1 MRFAGLGLT
10 IVRIPPLCRLTLAV
24 RRFAHLPLV
33 DLHSR
38 PLILSL
44 FRRQPARPFRV
55 VAVVNAAARGVVDGI
70 TLLPRFAVGRSN
82 SYASAAIVVVHRS
95 SASKKSN
102 LHATRTALAAVIRV
116 LANTSRTRRQ
126 PIGAEII
133 GDAAS
138 FRVWAPAHGEIS
150 VVVDGIDY
158 VLQAEDGGYF
168 QGVVEGAG
176 AGTRYRFRIDGDH
189 ETYPDPA
196 SRFQPDGPHGDS
208 EVIDPSAYRWS
219 DGDWRGIDKH
229 SLVIHEMHIG
239 TFTREGT
246 WRAAIEE
253 LPALRDI
260 GINLLEVMPIHDFP
274 GRFGW
279 GYDGV
284 DLWAPTRLYGR
295 PDDFRA
301 FVDAAHSHGLGVIL
315 DVVYNH
321 LGPDGCYLSKF
332 TPEYFTNR
340 YKNDWGKAIN
350 FDAAGVREFFAEN
363 AAYWIEEFHLDG
375 LRLDATQ
382 SIFDDSEENIL
393 ALVVRRA
400 RDAANG
406 KKIFIVGEN
415 EPQESKLIDKYG
427 LDALWNDDWHH
438 AAMVAATGRR
448 EAYYTD
454 YRGAPQEFVSMAQL
468 GFLYQGQY
476 YSWQKDRRGTPS
488 AHLPP
493 ESLVCFLQNHDQ
505 VANSARGERLQ
516 SLTDP
521 GRFRALTAL
530 LLLGPNTPM
539 LFQGQDFGASAPFL
553 FFADHKP
560 ELAAAVAEGRLKSLE
575 QFPSIKAL
583 HGDLAPPGDLATF
596 ERCKLDHG
604 ERETHTEVVALHR
617 DLLRLR
623 MEMTGR
629 VRGAVIGAEVLALR
643 YEQRLLI
650 VNLGAEIRMD
660 IVPEPLLAPPLDR
673 RWELRWS
680 SDSAR
685 YGGPGIIPIETKGT
699 WIVPA
704 HAAIVMNP
712 RDL

>member
-1 MRFAGLGLT
+1 LDGDVHVIFAMT
-10 IVRIPPLCRLTLAV
+10 K
-24 RRFAHLPLV
+24 RR
-33 DLHSR
+33 R
-38 PLILSL
+38 
-44 FRRQPARPFRV
+44 
-55 VAVVNAAARGVVDGI
+55 
-70 TLLPRFAVGRSN
+70 
-82 SYASAAIVVVHRS
+82 
-95 SASKKSN
+95 
-102 LHATRTALAAVIRV
+102 
-116 LANTSRTRRQ
+116 
-126 PIGAEII
+126 PIGAEIV
-133 GDAAS
+133 GKGTS
-138 FRVWAPAHGEIS
+138 FRVWAPAHRQVGVI
-150 VVVDGIDY
+150 IDRTAY
-158 VLQAEDGGYF
+158 ALQAEDGGYF
-168 QGVVEGAG
+168 QGVVDGAG
-176 AGTRYRFRIDGDH
+176 AGTRYRFRVGDD
-189 ETYPDPA
+189 EQTYPDPA

-208 EVIDPSAYRWS
+208 EVVDPDSYRWR
-219 DGDWRGIDKH
+219 DHDWRGVDKRNLII
-229 SLVIHEMHIG
+229 SEMHIG

-246 WRAAIEE
+246 WAAAIEQ
-253 LPALRDI
+253 LPALRDV
-260 GINLLEVMPIHDFP
+260 GINLLEIMPVNEFP

-301 FVDAAHSHGLGVIL
+301 FVDAAHAHNLGVIL

-321 LGPDGCYLSKF
+321 LGPDGCYLTKF
-332 TPEYFTNR
+332 TPDYFTKK
-340 YKNDWGKAIN
+340 YVNDWGESLN
-350 FDAAGVREFFAEN
+350 FDGRNAEGVREFFAEN

-382 SIFDDSEENIL
+382 SIKDESEDNVLSLI
-393 ALVVRRA
+393 VRRA
-400 RDAANG
+400 RAATE
-406 KKIFIVGEN
+406 KPIFIVGEN
-415 EPQESKLIDKYG
+415 EPQEAKLVDEFG

-438 AAMVAATGRR
+438 AAMVAATGKR

-505 VANSARGERLQ
+505 VSNSARGERLQ
-516 SLTDP
+516 FLTDP

-539 LFQGQDFGASAPFL
+539 LFQGQEFGASAPFL

-560 ELAAAVAEGRLKSLE
+560 ELAAAVAKGRRESLE
-575 QFPSIKAL
+575 QFPSLKSL
-583 HGDLAPPGDLATF
+583 HGDIAAPHDVLTF
-596 ERCKLDHG
+596 ERCKLDHR
-604 ERETHTEVVALHR
+604 EREAHAAVVALHR

-623 MEMTGR
+623 MEMIGR
-629 VRGAVIGAEVLALR
+629 VRGAVIGAEVFALR

-650 VNLGAEIRMD
+650 VNLGAEIPLD

-680 SDSAR
+680 SDSPD
-685 YGGPGIIPIETKGT
+685 YGGPGVIPIETKGT
-699 WIVPA
+699 WIIPA

>member
-1 MRFAGLGLT
+1 MCTWFFAM
-10 IVRIPPLCRLTLAV
+10 AK
-24 RRFAHLPLV
+24 RR
-33 DLHSR
+33 R
-38 PLILSL
+38 P
-44 FRRQPARPFRV
+44 V
-55 VAVVNAAARGVVDGI
+55 
-70 TLLPRFAVGRSN
+70 
-82 SYASAAIVVVHRS
+82 
-95 SASKKSN
+95 
-102 LHATRTALAAVIRV
+102 
-116 LANTSRTRRQ
+116 
-126 PIGAEII
+126 GAEII
-133 GDAAS
+133 TGGTS
-138 FRVWAPAHGEIS
+138 FRVWAPGHRDVS
-150 VVVDGIDY
+150 VVIDGIDY
-158 VLQAEDGGYF
+158 PLQAEDGGYF
-168 QGVVEGAG
+168 SRLIDGAG
-176 AGTRYRFRIDGDH
+176 AGTRYRFRIDGDDD
-189 ETYPDPA
+189 TYPDPA

-208 EVIDPSAYRWS
+208 EVVGPDSYRWR
-219 DGDWRGIDKH
+219 DGDWRGVDKRN
-229 SLVIHEMHIG
+229 LVIYEMHIG

-246 WRAAIEE
+246 WRAAIEH
-253 LPALRDI
+253 LGALREV
-260 GINLLEVMPIHDFP
+260 GVNLLEVMPVHEFP

-284 DLWAPTRLYGR
+284 DLWAPVHIYGT

-301 FVDAAHSHGLGVIL
+301 FVDAAHAHNLGVIL

-321 LGPDGCYLSKF
+321 LGPDGCYLTKF
-332 TPEYFTNR
+332 SSDYFTKKYENE
-340 YKNDWGKAIN
+340 WGEAIN
-350 FDAAGVREFFAEN
+350 FDGPNATGVREFFAEN
-363 AAYWIEEFHLDG
+363 AGYWIEEFHLDG

-382 SIFDDSEENIL
+382 SIKDTSEENVL
-393 ALVVRRA
+393 ALIVRRA
-400 RDAANG
+400 REAA
-406 KKIFIVGEN
+406 KAKAIFIVGEN
-415 EPQESKLIDKYG
+415 EPQEVKLIDNYG

-488 AHLPP
+488 AQLPP

-505 VANSARGERLQ
+505 VANSARGERLHV
-516 SLTDP
+516 LTDP

-539 LFQGQDFGASAPFL
+539 LFQGQEFGASAPFL

-560 ELAAAVAEGRLKSLE
+560 DLAAAVAKGRRESLE
-575 QFPSIKAL
+575 QFPSLKAL
-583 HGDLAPPGDLATF
+583 HGDFAAPNDIATF
-596 ERCKLDHG
+596 ERCKLDHD
-604 ERETHTEVVALHR
+604 EREAHPEVVALHR

-629 VRGAVIGAEVLALR
+629 VRGAVISAEVLALR
-643 YEQRLLI
+643 YEQRLII
-650 VNLGAEIRMD
+650 VNLGAEIRME
-660 IVPEPLLAPPLDR
+660 IIPEPLLAPPLDR

-680 SDSAR
+680 SDSPE

-712 RDL
+712 TDL

>member
-1 MRFAGLGLT
+1 LNDAT
-10 IVRIPPLCRLTLAV
+10 
-24 RRFAHLPLV
+24 
-33 DLHSR
+33 
-38 PLILSL
+38 
-44 FRRQPARPFRV
+44 Q
-55 VAVVNAAARGVVDGI
+55 DG
-70 TLLPRFAVGRSN
+70 GM
-82 SYASAAIVVVHRS
+82 
-95 SASKKSN
+95 
-102 LHATRTALAAVIRV
+102 ATRTTLAAIIGV
-116 LANTSRTRRQ
+116 LTNMSKRRRQ
-126 PIGAEII
+126 PIGAEIA
-133 GDAAS
+133 GEGTN
-138 FRVWAPAHGEIS
+138 FRVWAPAHREVS
-150 VVVDGIDY
+150 VVIDGIDHPM
-158 VLQAEDGGYF
+158 QAEDGGYF
-168 QGVVEGAG
+168 QGVVDGAK
-176 AGTRYRFRIDGDH
+176 AGTRYRFRIDGDK

-208 EVIDPSAYRWS
+208 EVVDPSVYRWS
-219 DGDWRGIDKH
+219 DGDWRAVDKR
-229 SLVIHEMHIG
+229 SLVIYEMHIG

-246 WRAAIEE
+246 WRAAIEQ
-253 LPALRDI
+253 LAALRDT
-260 GINLLEVMPIHDFP
+260 GINLLEIMPVHEFP

-284 DLWAPTRLYGR
+284 DLWAPTHLYGD

-301 FVDAAHSHGLGVIL
+301 FVDAAHAHGLGVIL

-321 LGPDGCYLSKF
+321 FGPDGCYLRQFS
-332 TPEYFTNR
+332 PDYFTKK
-340 YKNDWGKAIN
+340 YVNDWGESLN
-350 FDAAGVREFFAEN
+350 FDGTNAAGVREFFAEN

-382 SIFDDSEENIL
+382 SIKDASEENVLTLI
-393 ALVVRRA
+393 VRRA
-400 RDAANG
+400 REAA
-406 KKIFIVGEN
+406 KEKVIFIVGEN
-415 EPQESKLIDKYG
+415 EPQEVKLIDEFG

-493 ESLVCFLQNHDQ
+493 ERLVCFLQNHDQ
-505 VANSARGERLQ
+505 VSNSARGERLQ
-516 SLTDP
+516 FLTDP

-539 LFQGQDFGASAPFL
+539 LFQGQEFGSSAPFL
-553 FFADHKP
+553 FFADHEP
-560 ELAAAVAEGRLKSLE
+560 ELAAAVAKGRRESLE
-575 QFPSIKAL
+575 QFPSLKAL
-583 HGDLAPPGDLATF
+583 HGDFAAPDDIATF

-604 ERETHTEVVALHR
+604 ERATHAEVVALHR

-623 MEMTGR
+623 MEMTGP
-629 VRGAVIGAEVLALR
+629 VRGAVIGAELFALR
-643 YEQRLLI
+643 YEQRLFI
-650 VNLGAEIRMD
+650 VNLGAELALD

-680 SDSAR
+680 SDSPD

-699 WIVPA
+699 WIVPP

>member
-1 MRFAGLGLT
+1 MFK
-10 IVRIPPLCRLTLAV
+10 
-24 RRFAHLPLV
+24 
-33 DLHSR
+33 
-38 PLILSL
+38 
-44 FRRQPARPFRV
+44 RRQR
-55 VAVVNAAARGVVDGI
+55 
-70 TLLPRFAVGRSN
+70 
-82 SYASAAIVVVHRS
+82 
-95 SASKKSN
+95 
-102 LHATRTALAAVIRV
+102 
-116 LANTSRTRRQ
+116 
-126 PIGAEII
+126 PIGAEI
-133 GDAAS
+133 GGEGTS
-138 FRVWAPAHGEIS
+138 FRVWAPGHREVS
-150 VVVDGIDY
+150 VVIDGVDY
-158 VLQAEDGGYF
+158 VLHAEDDGYF
-168 QGVVEGAG
+168 HGVVSGAST
-176 AGTRYRFRIDGDH
+176 GTRYRFRIDGADD
-189 ETYPDPA
+189 TFPDPA

-208 EVIDPSAYRWS
+208 EVVDPNVYRWS
-219 DGDWRGIDKH
+219 DGNWRGVDKRN
-229 SLVIHEMHIG
+229 LAIYEMHIG
-239 TFTREGT
+239 TFTREGN
-246 WRAAIEE
+246 WRAAIEQ
-253 LPALRDI
+253 LAALRDT
-260 GINLLEVMPIHDFP
+260 GINLLEIMPVHEFP

-321 LGPDGCYLSKF
+321 LGPDGCYLTKF
-332 TPEYFTNR
+332 TPDYFTKK
-340 YKNDWGKAIN
+340 YVNDWGEAIN
-350 FDAAGVREFFAEN
+350 FDGPNAAGVREFFAEN
-363 AAYWIEEFHLDG
+363 AAYWIDEFHLDG

-382 SIFDDSEENIL
+382 SVQDASHENVITL
-393 ALVVRRA
+393 IVRRA
-400 RDAANG
+400 REAA
-406 KKIFIVGEN
+406 KEKEIFIVGEN
-415 EPQESKLIDKYG
+415 EPQEVKLIDDYG

-438 AAMVAATGRR
+438 AAMVAATGKR

-454 YRGAPQEFVSMAQL
+454 YRGTPQEFVSMAQS

-516 SLTDP
+516 FTTSP
-521 GRFRALTAL
+521 GRYRALTAL

-539 LFQGQDFGASAPFL
+539 LFQGQEFGSSAPFL
-553 FFADHKP
+553 FFADHEP
-560 ELAAAVAEGRLKSLE
+560 ELAAKVAKGRRESLE
-575 QFPSIKAL
+575 QFPSLKAL
-583 HGDLAPPGDLATF
+583 HGDLPAPDDVATF
-596 ERCKLDHG
+596 ERCKLDHR
-604 ERETHTEVVALHR
+604 ERDAHPEVVALHR

-623 MEMTGR
+623 MEMIGR

-650 VNLGAEIRMD
+650 VNLGVEIRMD

-680 SDSAR
+680 SDSLD

-712 RDL
+712 KDL

>member
-1 MRFAGLGLT
+1 MSK
-10 IVRIPPLCRLTLAV
+10 
-24 RRFAHLPLV
+24 RR
-33 DLHSR
+33 R
-38 PLILSL
+38 
-44 FRRQPARPFRV
+44 
-55 VAVVNAAARGVVDGI
+55 
-70 TLLPRFAVGRSN
+70 
-82 SYASAAIVVVHRS
+82 
-95 SASKKSN
+95 
-102 LHATRTALAAVIRV
+102 
-116 LANTSRTRRQ
+116 
-126 PIGAEII
+126 PIGAEIV
-133 GDAAS
+133 GGGTS
-138 FRVWAPAHGEIS
+138 FRVWAPAHREVS
-150 VVVDGIDY
+150 VVIDGTDY
-158 VLQAEDGGYF
+158 ALQADDRGYF
-168 QGVVEGAG
+168 QGFVDGAG
-176 AGTRYRFRIDGDH
+176 AGTRYRLRIDGDD
-189 ETYPDPA
+189 ETFPDPA

-208 EVIDPSAYRWS
+208 EVVDPSAYRWS
-219 DGDWRGIDKH
+219 DGGWRGVDKR
-229 SLVIHEMHIG
+229 SLVISEMHVG

-246 WRAAIEE
+246 WLAAIEQ
-253 LPALRDI
+253 LAALRDT
-260 GINLLEVMPIHDFP
+260 GINLLEIMPVHEFP

-301 FVDAAHSHGLGVIL
+301 FVDAAHAHGLGVIL

-321 LGPDGCYLSKF
+321 FGPDGCYLAKF
-332 TPEYFTNR
+332 TPDYFTKK
-340 YKNDWGKAIN
+340 YVNDWGEAIN
-350 FDAAGVREFFAEN
+350 FDGTNAAGVREFFAEN
-363 AAYWIEEFHLDG
+363 AAYWVEEFHLDG

-382 SIFDDSEENIL
+382 SIKDASEENVLTLI
-393 ALVVRRA
+393 VRRA
-400 RDAANG
+400 REAA
-406 KKIFIVGEN
+406 KDKTIFLVGEN
-415 EPQESKLIDKYG
+415 EPQEVKLIDEFG

-454 YRGAPQEFVSMAQL
+454 YRGTPQEFVSMAQL

-493 ESLVCFLQNHDQ
+493 DCLVCFLQNHDQ
-505 VANSARGERLQ
+505 VSNSARGERLQ
-516 SLTDP
+516 FVTDP

-539 LFQGQDFGASAPFL
+539 LFQGQEFGASAPFL
-553 FFADHKP
+553 FFADHEP
-560 ELAAAVAEGRLKSLE
+560 ELAAAVAKGRRDSLE
-575 QFPSIKAL
+575 QFPSLKAL
-583 HGDLAPPGDLATF
+583 HGDFAAPDDVATF

-604 ERETHTEVVALHR
+604 ERDTHAEVVALHR

-623 MEMTGR
+623 MEMIGR

-643 YEQRLLI
+643 YEERLLI
-650 VNLGAEIRMD
+650 VNLGPEIRMD
-660 IVPEPLLAPPLDR
+660 VVPEPLLAPPLDR

-680 SDSAR
+680 SDSPA
-685 YGGPGIIPIETKGT
+685 YGGPGIILIETKGT